1 MQVNLPSADPSTY
14 RQFSEEYFSL
24 FGPDKERPDKGD
36 VGPEYRSLVGIP
48 GGLSDGGPFAEQLKQ
63 AAAAKGIALMEGRGD
78 DADTLGYS
86 VAVEILTAC
95 FSSNCLSFPFQY
107 VVGRKMVWVMDS
119 EKFPF
124 RQAELYHQFHG

>member
-1 MQVNLPSADPSTY
+1 MSIILLCSLYPGRLGYGEVVQVTLPSADPSTY

-48 GGLSDGGPFAEQLKQ
+48 GGLSGGGPLAEQLKQ

-78 DADTLGYS
+78 DADTLG
-86 VAVEILTAC
+86 
-95 FSSNCLSFPFQY
+95 
-107 VVGRKMVWVMDS
+107 M
-119 EKFPF
+119 
-124 RQAELYHQFHG
+124 